1 MFSPFEEIHLNL
13 TYKPNLIDTDDITA
27 RFLFCSEPRGG
38 VKDPI
43 CVLNASLKKAEVRKL
58 LFSLNNQLVIYF
70 NQLERETDTY
80 SEFLSGLRE

>member
-43 CVLNASLKKAEVRKL
+43 CVLNASLKKAEVKNSSF
-58 LFSLNNQLVIYF
+58 FSLNNQLVIYF
-70 NQLERETDTY
+70 NQLENKKVEKRIVQ
-80 SEFLSGLRE
+80 